1 METRPLKKRRGSALA
16 ISLIVAAS
24 LGVLLTL
31 ASARWKVLRQRAEDA
46 VLHEILENAALDM
59 LERVTA
65 WTAEQKPANPADKT
79 YDGVELTSEDGL
91 DTLVIELP
99 EPLRRSVSG
108 GAALTS
114 ALHWCVFTPPAKL
127 NWRVLAKDYPPS
139 LYEPLEN
146 VKKRVFVQSF
156 EQSAP
161 GMAPA
166 SPHPRRGAY
175 RIMVTAV
182 PAENEGLR
190 DRVVLFERVITVE
203 R

>member
-65 WTAEQKPANPADKT
+65 WTAEQKPANPSDKT

-91 DTLVIELP
+91 DTLAIELP

-114 ALHWCVFTPPAKL
+114 ALHWCVFTGREARWTGIEIRYL
-127 NWRVLAKDYPPS
+127 FFHHG
-139 LYEPLEN
+139 LYERGVPVGTSGFAGDSYLSDAFAW
-146 VKKRVFVQSF
+146 KRGNGTGCHGRHPHS
-156 EQSAP
+156 
-161 GMAPA
+161 GGYA
-166 SPHPRRGAY
+166 SYGT
-175 RIMVTAV
+175 I
-182 PAENEGLR
+182 LL
-190 DRVVLFERVITVE
+190 DRV
-203 R
+203 